1 MKKILTLNCWLL
13 PRPISLDA
21 PKRLKKITTLIKE
34 EDPDI
39 IALQEVWLISY
50 VRSLAEELKDYAFFY
65 TYNTVFNTSG
75 LVTAVKRVHYNVVK
89 FEQEFFTQSST
100 FIERLSKKGFHKIT
114 LPGITVVN
122 THLFDGNY
130 GKPAALK
137 NTTAGACTIHQ
148 LGEILLKQSSI
159 VVGDLNID
167 QEFLTS
173 LPLFKHNFSY
183 QVSNKPTVSVENEY
197 TNARWNKTI
206 VDSKFDYILPTIQ
219 SGFSIIE
226 EVLDTYMLSDHYQV
240 IGKIV

>member
-34 EDPDI
+34 ENPDI

-50 VRSLAEELKDYAFFY
+50 IKILAEELKDYAFFF
-65 TYNTVFNTSG
+65 TDNTVFNTSG
-75 LVTAVKRVHYNVVK
+75 LVTAVKRIHYSVVK
-89 FEQEFFTQSST
+89 FEQDFFSHSST
-100 FIERLSKKGFHKIT
+100 LIERLSRKGFHKVT

-130 GKPAALK
+130 GKCAELK

-148 LGEILLKQSSI
+148 LGEILLKESSL

-173 LPLFKHNFSY
+173 MPLFKHNFLY
-183 QVSNKPTVSVENEY
+183 QASNKPTVSIKNEY

-219 SGFSIIE
+219 SGLSIIE
-226 EVLDTYMLSDHYQV
+226 EVLDTYMLSDHYPV